1 MLEFTIGQVI
11 EFIMYANTMLARR
24 RDELDIA
31 PGSPL
36 QSKRSPGIYH
46 ANPNP
51 ASKQA
56 RSRGKNTN
64 TIHAKTKH
72 YIRSQTTMRA
82 VMIKPCRERGFDP
95 PHLQCFRKNNY

>member
-31 PGSPL
+31 PGSLL
-36 QSKRSPGIYH
+36 QAKRSPRIYH

-51 ASKQA
+51 ASNQA

-64 TIHAKTKH
+64 TIHAKCKTDSDGWMV
-72 YIRSQTTMRA
+72 IDRLFAPTTN
-82 VMIKPCRERGFDP
+82 P
-95 PHLQCFRKNNY
+95 